1 LGINQAFS
9 KQTAQTSQEASAQSF
24 RVNTTTT
31 TCTPQTFERRGL
43 SQVLL
48 AAAMLLLFPGATPA
62 LRAQQAAASTPQY
75 SSSAQGAPVD
85 LASNNIEEAFPA
97 APEADSVRSVP
108 AANIAGA
115 APTTEAGPFRS
126 WRLDVMANSLGAGF
140 EVSTPIARHFDV
152 RGGANIT
159 SFGYEF
165 DVDGLHYDSR
175 IMLRSGNL
183 RLDWFPLHRNF
194 HISSGILYANNYV
207 DAPSHVPAGAKFTLG
222 DENFVNSVD
231 DPVHG
236 HASLVFP
243 RRVSPLLTAGF
254 RNILPGQH
262 RHIAVPLEFGV
273 AFTGSPKIDVSL
285 AGRACQTD
293 GCFNFEDEEEA
304 QQSLRD
310 EIRDINN
317 TLSSVP
323 VYPIISLGF
332 GYRF

>member
-1 LGINQAFS
+1 M
-9 KQTAQTSQEASAQSF
+9 
-24 RVNTTTT
+24 
-31 TCTPQTFERRGL
+31 FERRGL

-48 AAAMLLLFPGATPA
+48 AAAMLFLVPAATPV
-62 LRAQQAAASTPQY
+62 LHAQETTGTTQQY
-75 SSSAQGAPVD
+75 SSSSTAAAID
-85 LASNNIEEAFPA
+85 LAENRTVELFPSEH
-97 APEADSVRSVP
+97 EADSARQIP
-108 AANIAGA
+108 AMNVAGA
-115 APTTEAGPFRS
+115 APAGEAGPFHS

-140 EVSTPIARHFDV
+140 EVSTPVARRFDV

-175 IMLRSGNL
+175 IQLRSGNL
-183 RLDWFPLHRNF
+183 RLDWFPRHRNF
-194 HISSGILYANNYV
+194 HISPGILYANNYV
-207 DAPSHVPAGAKFTLG
+207 DAPSHVPAGAQFTLG
-222 DENFVNSVD
+222 DDNFVNSVD

-243 RRVSPLLTAGF
+243 RRVSPMVTAGF

-273 AFTGSPKIDVSL
+273 AFTGSPKIDVTL
-285 AGRACQTD
+285 AGRACQQD
-293 GCFNFEDEEEA
+293 GCFNFEENEEA

-310 EIRDINN
+310 EVRDINN
-317 TLSSVP
+317 TLSSIP
-323 VYPIISLGF
+323 VYPIVSIGF

>member
-1 LGINQAFS
+1 M
-9 KQTAQTSQEASAQSF
+9 
-24 RVNTTTT
+24 
-31 TCTPQTFERRGL
+31 FERRGL
-43 SQVLL
+43 SRVIL
-48 AAAMLLLFPGATPA
+48 AAAMLCPVP
-62 LRAQQAAASTPQY
+62 AASPMLHAQETAGTTQQY
-75 SSSAQGAPVD
+75 SSSATLS
-85 LASNNIEEAFPA
+85 LAESRKTDVFPSA
-97 APEADSVRSVP
+97 TEADTVSSVP
-108 AANIAGA
+108 ATNNAGA
-115 APTTEAGPFRS
+115 AVTRETGPFRS
-126 WRLDVMANSLGAGF
+126 WRLDAMANSLGAGF
-140 EVSTPIARHFDV
+140 EVSTPIARRFDV

-183 RLDWFPLHRNF
+183 RLDWFPRHRNF
-194 HISSGILYANNYV
+194 HISPGILYANNHV
-207 DAPSHVPAGAKFTLG
+207 DAPSHVPAGAQFTLG

-236 HASLVFP
+236 NASLVFP
-243 RRVSPLLTAGF
+243 RRVSPMLTAGF

-285 AGRACQTD
+285 EGRACQQD

-317 TLSSVP
+317 TLSSIP
-323 VYPIISLGF
+323 VYPILSIGF